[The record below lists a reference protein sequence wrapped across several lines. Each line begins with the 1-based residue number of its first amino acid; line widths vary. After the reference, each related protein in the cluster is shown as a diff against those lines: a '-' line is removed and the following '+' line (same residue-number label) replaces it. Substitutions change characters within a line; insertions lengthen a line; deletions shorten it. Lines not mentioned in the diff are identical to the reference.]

1 MKFNNLEKINFDGL
15 QENKGCAMN
24 FSGLEKTI
32 SSSLHEK
39 NVVKFSGFKK
49 MKFNSLWEKKG

>member
-39 NVVKFSGFKK
+39 NVIEFSV
-49 MKFNSLWEKKG
+49 LEKINFDDLQEKR

>member
-1 MKFNNLEKINFDGL
+1 
-15 QENKGCAMN
+15 MN

-39 NVVKFSGFKK
+39 NVVEFSVFDKI
-49 MKFNSLWEKKG
+49 KFNDLQEKRWRDEF

>member
-1 MKFNNLEKINFDGL
+1 MTYKK
-15 QENKGCAMN
+15 KGSVMN
-24 FSGLEKTI
+24 FGGLEKTI

-49 MKFNSLWEKKG
+49 MKFNNL

>member
-49 MKFNSLWEKKG
+49 MKFNNL